1 MDRHLAFPDL
11 DDIEAWEVYLWN
23 LPDDFLSRPQ
33 KLQFMLIAGKDFNAF
48 ESIPVLRDLLKHRAL
63 WDGVVMDRGFLDPRI
78 GSGFLTWLCT
88 DLIKLRDI
96 AGGYW
101 NVDTLFILA
110 PEANMA
116 PLQKLTENWHADE
129 TDVIAGEQADG
140 LLGVGRSAHPQRIL
154 TVWWD

>member
-1 MDRHLAFPDL
+1 MQLTFPQS
-11 DDIEAWEVYLWN
+11 DDTDAWEVFLWN

-48 ESIPVLRDLLKHRAL
+48 ESVPVLRDLLTQRQL
-63 WDGVVMDRGFLDPRI
+63 WEGVIMDRGLLDPRDK
-78 GSGFLTWLCT
+78 SGFMTRLST

-96 AGGYW
+96 AAGYW

-110 PEANMA
+110 PEANIA
-116 PLQKLTENWHADE
+116 PLQTLADKWHADE
-129 TDVIAGEQADG
+129 ISVISGEQTDG
-140 LLGVGRSAHPQRIL
+140 LLGIARGVQPQRIL